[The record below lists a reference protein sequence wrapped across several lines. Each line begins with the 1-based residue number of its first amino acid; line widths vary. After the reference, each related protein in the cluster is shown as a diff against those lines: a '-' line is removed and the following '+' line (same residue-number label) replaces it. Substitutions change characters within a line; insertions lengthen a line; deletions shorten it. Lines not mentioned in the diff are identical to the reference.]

1 MVRSYS
7 LRHHFNEAPPFII
20 GFDASRLGV
29 GAVLIRDTTV
39 EEYLT
44 DPISSHDERTFGL
57 RAGDE
62 DGQQLWEA
70 LSMLV
75 ALRTWRHI
83 WATGRCNLTV
93 EGDSMTALY
102 MLVDIK
108 SRSDINVLIA
118 REIALELGSAT
129 YRPDQVRHIPGI
141 TNKLPDY
148 LSRCMAPP
156 HSELPFPAALAG
168 ARRAHPAV
176 RDASWYLARDV
187 PRRARG
193 RRRE

>member
-1 MVRSYS
+1 M
-7 LRHHFNEAPPFII
+7 
-20 GFDASRLGV
+20 
-29 GAVLIRDTTV
+29 LIRDTTV

-44 DPISSHDERTFGL
+44 DAISSHDERTFGL

-75 ALRTWRHI
+75 ALRTWRHV
-83 WATGRCNLTV
+83 WATGRCNLSV

-108 SRSDINVLIA
+108 TRSDINVLIG

-129 YRPDQVRHIPGI
+129 HRPDQVRQIPGI
-141 TNKLPDY
+141 ANKLPGY

-156 HSELPFPAALAG
+156 ESEQPLPPALAG
-168 ARRAHPAV
+168 ARRAYPAV
-176 RDASWYLARDV
+176 RGVSWYLARDV
-187 PRRARG
+187 PRRAR
-193 RRRE
+193 RRKRD